1 MDPHI
6 VFDCEKVLPNRFDLA
21 VAAAARVR
29 ALSRGGEPRIRISD
43 TGRTELALREI
54 AAGAFEPDEL
64 APFMRGLGEVKRLA
78 SSDPPNELCGDS
90 ASAAAA
96 APLSRRPERVH

>member
-29 ALSRGGEPRIRISD
+29 ALSRGGEPRIRISE
-43 TGRTELALREI
+43 TGQDRACPARDRSGRIRT
-54 AAGAFEPDEL
+54 
-64 APFMRGLGEVKRLA
+64 
-78 SSDPPNELCGDS
+78 
-90 ASAAAA
+90 
-96 APLSRRPERVH
+96 

>member
-29 ALSRGGEPRIRISD
+29 ALSRGGEPR
-43 TGRTELALREI
+43 
-54 AAGAFEPDEL
+54 
-64 APFMRGLGEVKRLA
+64 
-78 SSDPPNELCGDS
+78 S
-90 ASAAAA
+90 ASRIPAGPSLPCAKSQRARSNRMNLHPLCAAW
-96 APLSRRPERVH
+96 EK